1 LFVKRFFEKNGGDFL
16 FSQESTRKLLQ
27 IALWALVLGVCVF
40 LFFRFLFGAVLPF
53 LLAYLIAFC
62 LQPLCR
68 AMEKRA
74 GISRK
79 VTVLF
84 AVCAIV
90 ALLLFLLVLLFRR
103 LFSELSTLAGALG
116 EFLTRLR
123 EDEVFRGDMAE
134 RLGQYLPFPEAK
146 EKLAVFLSDLEGR
159 LMDFLGNA
167 AEQLSGSVLP
177 FLTSLAAFL
186 PGFLLS
192 VLVVL
197 IASYYF
203 AIDFKGINSR
213 MMGFLPETW
222 QETLRKGKR
231 MMLDTGGKFLR
242 AYGFLLLVTFFEL
255 FAAFLIL
262 GLRYAF
268 LLAGLISLID
278 ILPVLGTGTVL
289 IPWGAFCLLTGDV
302 YHGVGLLIVYAVI
315 TVVRQ
320 VIEPK
325 VVGKYIGL
333 PPLASLASMYIG
345 LKLFGFWGLFLLP
358 LGATLLFRLRKPAK
372 HKEKL
377 P

>member
-1 LFVKRFFEKNGGDFL
+1 M
-16 FSQESTRKLLQ
+16 FSEETTRKLLHY
-27 IALWALVLGVCVF
+27 ALWALLIGTGIF
-40 LFFRFLFGAVLPF
+40 LFFRYLLGAVLPF
-53 LLAYLIAFC
+53 LIAYLIAFC

-90 ALLLFLLVLLFRR
+90 ALLLVLCVLLFRR
-103 LFSELSTLAGALG
+103 LFGELSTLAGALG
-116 EFLTRLR
+116 DFMTRLR
-123 EDEVFRGDMAE
+123 EDEGFRIDMAE
-134 RLGQYLPFPEAK
+134 HLGKFLPFPGAQ
-146 EKLAVFLSDLEGR
+146 EKLTVFLSDLEGR
-159 LMDFLGNA
+159 LMDLLGHA

-203 AIDFKGINSR
+203 AIDFKKINAGV
-213 MMGFLPETW
+213 METLPPAW
-222 QETLRKGKR
+222 QEALRKGKK
-231 MMLDTGGKFLR
+231 LLTETCGNFLR
-242 AYGFLLLVTFFEL
+242 AYGFLLVVTFFEL

-262 GLRYAF
+262 GYRYAF
-268 LLAGLISLID
+268 LLALVTALVD

-289 IPWGAFCLLTGDV
+289 LPWAAFCLLTGDL
-302 YHGVGLLIVYAVI
+302 YHGIGLLIVYAVI

-320 VIEPK
+320 VMEPK
-325 VVGKYIGL
+325 VVGKYMGL

-345 LKLFGFWGLFLLP
+345 LKLFGFLGLFLVP
-358 LGATLLFRLRKPAK
+358 LGAILVFRLGRRKGT
-372 HKEKL
+372 E
-377 P
+377 

>member
-1 LFVKRFFEKNGGDFL
+1 M

-27 IALWALVLGVCVF
+27 IALWALVMGVCVF

-372 HKEKL
+372 QKEKL

>member
-1 LFVKRFFEKNGGDFL
+1 M
-16 FSQESTRKLLQ
+16 FSPESTRKLLHY
-27 IALWALVLGVCVF
+27 ALWGAVICAGVF
-40 LFFRFLFGAVLPF
+40 LFFRYLFGAVLPF

-79 VTVLF
+79 VTVLI
-84 AVCAIV
+84 AVCGIV
-90 ALLLFLLVLLFRR
+90 ALLLFLCGLLFRR
-103 LFSELSTLAGALG
+103 LLGELSTLTAALG
-116 EFLTRLR
+116 DVMTRLR
-123 EDEVFRGDMAE
+123 EDEGFRGEMVE
-134 RLGQYLPFPEAK
+134 KWGRYLPFPRVK
-146 EKLAVFLSDLEGR
+146 EELAAFFADLDGR
-159 LMDFLGNA
+159 LMIFLGNA
-167 AEQLSGSVLP
+167 AERLSGSVLP

-203 AIDFKGINSR
+203 AIDFKRINAGL
-213 MMGFLPETW
+213 MGALPERW
-222 QETLRKGKR
+222 QTALGKGKSA
-231 MMLDTGGKFLR
+231 LTETAGNFFR

-255 FAAFLIL
+255 FAALLIL
-262 GLRYAF
+262 GYRYAF
-268 LLAGLISLID
+268 LLAAVIALID

-289 IPWGAFCLLTGDV
+289 IPWALLSLVTGDV

-345 LKLFGFWGLFLLP
+345 LKLLGFWGLFLFP
-358 LGATLLFRLRKPAK
+358 LGATFLFRLKSK
-372 HKEKL
+372 KEKKDA
-377 P
+377 

>member
-1 LFVKRFFEKNGGDFL
+1 M

-27 IALWALVLGVCVF
+27 IALWALVMGVCVF

-358 LGATLLFRLRKPAK
+358 LGTTLLFRLRKPAK
-372 HKEKL
+372 QKEKL

>member
-1 LFVKRFFEKNGGDFL
+1 M
-16 FSQESTRKLLQ
+16 FSEEATRKLLHY
-27 IALWALVLGVCVF
+27 ALWALLIGAGIF
-40 LFFRFLFGAVLPF
+40 LFFRYLLGAVLPF
-53 LLAYLIAFC
+53 LIAYLIAFC

-90 ALLLFLLVLLFRR
+90 ALLLFLCVLLFRR
-103 LFSELSTLAGALG
+103 LLGELSTLAGALG
-116 EFLTRLR
+116 DFMTRLR
-123 EDEVFRGDMAE
+123 EDEGFRGDIAE
-134 RLGQYLPFPEAK
+134 RLGQYLPLPGMK
-146 EKLAVFLSDLEGR
+146 EKLTAFLSDLEGR
-159 LMDFLGNA
+159 LLAFLGNA

-203 AIDFKGINSR
+203 AIDFKKINGG
-213 MMGFLPETW
+213 MMGALPRSW
-222 QETLRKGKR
+222 QELLRKGKK
-231 MMLDTGGKFLR
+231 LLTETGGNFLR

-262 GLRYAF
+262 GYRYAF
-268 LLAGLISLID
+268 LPAVLISLID

-289 IPWGAFCLLTGDV
+289 IPWAAFCLLTGDL
-302 YHGVGLLIVYAVI
+302 YHGIGLLIVYGVI

-325 VVGKYIGL
+325 VVGKYVGL

-345 LKLFGFWGLFLLP
+345 LKLFGFLGLFLVP
-358 LGATLLFRLRKPAK
+358 LGTILFYRLRQRQKN
-372 HKEKL
+372 
-377 P
+377 

>member
-1 LFVKRFFEKNGGDFL
+1 M
-16 FSQESTRKLLQ
+16 FSAESTRKLLHGV
-27 IALWALVLGVCVF
+27 LWALLIGAGVF
-40 LFFRFLFGAVLPF
+40 LFFRYLFGAVLPF

-79 VTVLF
+79 VTVLV

-90 ALLLFLLVLLFRR
+90 ALLLFLCGLLFRR
-103 LFSELSTLAGALG
+103 LFGELSNLAGALG
-116 EFLTRLR
+116 DFMTRLR
-123 EDEVFRGDMAE
+123 EDEGFRSHMVE
-134 RLGQYLPFPEAK
+134 KWGQYLPFPRVK
-146 EKLAVFLSDLEGR
+146 EELADFFSDLEGR
-159 LMDFLGNA
+159 LVDFLGNA
-167 AEQLSGSVLP
+167 VEQLSGSVLP

-203 AIDFKGINSR
+203 AIDFKKINAGV
-213 MMGFLPETW
+213 MEALPETW
-222 QETLRKGKR
+222 QAALRKGKAV
-231 MMLDTGGKFLR
+231 LAETGGNFLR

-262 GLRYAF
+262 GYRYAF
-268 LLAGLISLID
+268 LLAAVIALID

-289 IPWGAFCLLTGDV
+289 IPWALIALVTGDV

-345 LKLFGFWGLFLLP
+345 LKLLGFWGLFLFP
-358 LGATLLFRLRKPAK
+358 LGATFLFRLKGK
-372 HKEKL
+372 KNE
-377 P
+377 